1 MWSGAARRV
10 AIFVVMGLI
19 WALGAEEQEPAHDV
33 PKKWKYPHS
42 VRGGIM
48 SPSNY
53 QDSGMCG
60 LCHAGFYNDWY
71 ESRHGQSW
79 RNTNFQ
85 VFYKLDLDKTGK
97 KWNEE
102 CLKCHAPLAV
112 LDKRFA
118 VDEDLYKQGVSC
130 DFCHTIVLKEGKYY
144 ENRPTQQKRGPR
156 FPSFEASHAMYFDD
170 AYSKSQI
177 CLSCHQWEENG
188 IMILDEYNQWGGS
201 AQAAELKQ
209 CQFCHMPDFKGI
221 TAFSA
226 FTRED
231 VKAHS
236 FLGTQPTRPKDMDF
250 LKGALELSAEGKRDA
265 KNPKQVKVVVKV
277 TNKSAAHA
285 LPAGFSWREID
296 LIIRVRNLEKKV
308 YWEQQEIFK
317 RTLGDGTGKP
327 ILEDWYAKEVLSDTR
342 LKPNET
348 RTFEYIV
355 DVSEAPEGERLF
367 VTAQVFFIRQPRAV
381 YEITKEAY
389 RKPVRLLDTFK
400 EIE

>member
-1 MWSGAARRV
+1 
-10 AIFVVMGLI
+10 
-19 WALGAEEQEPAHDV
+19 
-33 PKKWKYPHS
+33 
-42 VRGGIM
+42 
-48 SPSNY
+48 
-53 QDSGMCG
+53 
-60 LCHAGFYNDWY
+60 
-71 ESRHGQSW
+71 
-79 RNTNFQ
+79 
-85 VFYKLDLDKTGK
+85 
-97 KWNEE
+97 
-102 CLKCHAPLAV
+102 
-112 LDKRFA
+112 
-118 VDEDLYKQGVSC
+118 
-130 DFCHTIVLKEGKYY
+130 
-144 ENRPTQQKRGPR
+144 
-156 FPSFEASHAMYFDD
+156 
-170 AYSKSQI
+170 
-177 CLSCHQWEENG
+177 
-188 IMILDEYNQWGGS
+188 MILDEYNQWGGS